1 MKFLFK
7 KFIYSLLLQMCKKN
21 QKKTTSFTLQQWGP
35 QSLQLPIAPLK
46 KKKKKKAHK
55 RSHFAVRREKWSIV
69 HVPADMHYLWRCHS
83 GLGSFSFHKW
93 THNRYRTR
101 SFHLQPST
109 YCGKSQC
116 HESPLERINEWK
128 IFKNVLIPLI
138 KWACLVLNGNWG
150 RSWDGLQ

>member
-7 KFIYSLLLQMCKKN
+7 TSLFILFCYKCVKN
-21 QKKTTSFTLQQWGP
+21 NIFHSTTMGP
-35 QSLQLPIAPLK
+35 TVTSASHRSTLK
-46 KKKKKKAHK
+46 KKKAQ
-55 RSHFAVRREKWSIV
+55 SHFAVRREKWSIV
-69 HVPADMHYLWRCHS
+69 HLPADMHYLWRCHS

-93 THNRYRTR
+93 THNRRRTR
-101 SFHLQPST
+101 SFPLQPST

-138 KWACLVLNGNWG
+138 KWARLVLDGNWG

>member
-7 KFIYSLLLQMCKKN
+7 KFIYSLLLQMCKKT
-21 QKKTTSFTLQQWGP
+21 KKNNIFHSTTMGPTVTSASHRSTL
-35 QSLQLPIAPLK
+35 

>member
-21 QKKTTSFTLQQWGP
+21 QKKQHLSLYNNGAHSHFSFP
-35 QSLQLPIAPLK
+35 SLHF

>member
-7 KFIYSLLLQMCKKN
+7 KFIYSLLLQMCK
-21 QKKTTSFTLQQWGP
+21 KKTTSFTLQQWGP
-35 QSLQLPIAPLK
+35 QSLQLPIAPLF
-46 KKKKKKAHK
+46 KKKAHK

-116 HESPLERINEWK
+116 HEIPLERINEWK